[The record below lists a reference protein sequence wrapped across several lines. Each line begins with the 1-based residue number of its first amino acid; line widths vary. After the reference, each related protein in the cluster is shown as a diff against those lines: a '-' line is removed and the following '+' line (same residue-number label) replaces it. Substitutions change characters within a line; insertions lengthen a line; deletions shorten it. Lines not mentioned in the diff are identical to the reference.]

1 MLSICM
7 YSIISTGFGYEDI
20 KLKDLEQDHR
30 LFIFFMLNAHISI
43 TETMTKALMEL
54 VSLFSM

>member
-1 MLSICM
+1 M

-30 LFIFFMLNAHISI
+30 LFIFFMLNTHISI